1 MKSVSQRLT
10 ASLLVALTSVAGC
23 GSGRVVLP
31 FTIDASVSER
41 PPDAAQLATHDDAI
55 RGIAAIIVR
64 DLELPMPTTFTAYV
78 YSGRE
83 GFERGLVDDANVS
96 PVRAAELSEFAV
108 GIGKR
113 RQLLLNDE
121 GGAARGREWYRL
133 IAHELAHVSQIEL
146 AQGEGRA
153 EQWLAEGMAEWAPS
167 TCSSGSTST
176 PSPTDASIATAGIR
190 NHAALVAARLDLE
203 TLGNPRGFTV
213 RHLREGSLPTYQ
225 LAFLMAD
232 YLITRDGVPRVVA
245 YFRSFERRQDR
256 HANFRDTFGQSLEQF
271 ELEVLGHLKS
281 PSSASAT
288 GSPSSRPQDRPG
300 AEDREGRAVRRADVG
315 RLRGHAQREDHRH
328 VGALPVTASDVDRE
342 ALDRLVGGEGH
353 AGLTWD

>member
-10 ASLLVALTSVAGC
+10 AALLVTLTSFAGC
-23 GSGRVVLP
+23 GSGRLVLP
-31 FTIDASVSER
+31 VTVDPAALAK
-41 PPDAAQLATHDDAI
+41 PPHDTTQLGSHEQAI
-55 RGIAAIIVR
+55 RGIAAILVS
-64 DLELPMPTTFTAYV
+64 DLELPMPSAFTAYV
-78 YSGRE
+78 YSGRQ
-83 GFERGLVDDANVS
+83 GFERGLVVDANVS
-96 PVRAAELSEFAV
+96 PIRAAELSEFAV

-121 GGAARGREWYRL
+121 GGTARGREWFRL

-153 EQWLAEGMAEWAPS
+153 EQWLAEGMAEWVAFNVLERLALD
-167 TCSSGSTST
+167 TV
-176 PSPTDASIATAGIR
+176 DNRRAMAVAGIR

-232 YLITRDGVPRVVA
+232 YLIERDGFPRVVD
-245 YFRSFERRQDR
+245 YFRSFERKQDR
-256 HANFRDTFGQSLEQF
+256 HANFRDTFGQSLEHF

-281 PSSASAT
+281 
-288 GSPSSRPQDRPG
+288 
-300 AEDREGRAVRRADVG
+300 
-315 RLRGHAQREDHRH
+315 
-328 VGALPVTASDVDRE
+328 
-342 ALDRLVGGEGH
+342 LVK
-353 AGLTWD
+353 

>member
-1 MKSVSQRLT
+1 MQSVSQRLS
-10 ASLLVALTSVAGC
+10 AALLVAFASVAGC
-23 GSGRVVLP
+23 GSGRIVLP
-31 FTIDASVSER
+31 FSVDGSALG
-41 PPDAAQLATHDDAI
+41 PAPVHADFATHADAI
-55 RGIAAIIVR
+55 RGIAAVIVR
-64 DLELPMPTTFTAYV
+64 DLELPLPKVFTAYV

-83 GFERGLVDDANVS
+83 GFERGLVEDANVS

-146 AQGEGRA
+146 AGGEGRA
-153 EQWLAEGMAEWAPS
+153 EQWLAEGMAEWVAFNVLERLDLD
-167 TCSSGSTST
+167 TV
-176 PSPTDASIATAGIR
+176 ANRRKLATTGIR

-232 YLITRDGVPRVVA
+232 YLITRDGASRVVA

-256 HANFRDTFGQSLEQF
+256 HANFRDTFGQSLEHF
-271 ELEVLGHLKS
+271 ELEVLAHLKS
-281 PSSASAT
+281 I
-288 GSPSSRPQDRPG
+288 
-300 AEDREGRAVRRADVG
+300 VR
-315 RLRGHAQREDHRH
+315 
-328 VGALPVTASDVDRE
+328 
-342 ALDRLVGGEGH
+342 
-353 AGLTWD
+353 

>member
-1 MKSVSQRLT
+1 MNSVSQRLT
-10 ASLLVALTSVAGC
+10 VVLLMAVTSIAGC
-23 GSGRVVLP
+23 GSGRLVLP
-31 FTIDASVSER
+31 LALDPTTLASPPTDTAQFT
-41 PPDAAQLATHDDAI
+41 THEDAI
-55 RGIAAIIVR
+55 RGIAAILAR
-64 DLELPMPTTFTAYV
+64 DLRLPMPASFTAFV
-78 YSGRE
+78 YSGRA
-83 GFERGLVDDANVS
+83 GFERGLVADAHVS
-96 PVRAAELSEFAV
+96 PLRAAELSEFAV

-153 EQWLAEGMAEWAPS
+153 EQWLAEGMAEWAAFNVLQRLDLD
-167 TCSSGSTST
+167 TVVNRR
-176 PSPTDASIATAGIR
+176 AMAVAGIR

-232 YLITRDGVPRVVA
+232 YLITRDGFPRVVA
-245 YFRSFERRQDR
+245 YFRSFERKQDR
-256 HANFRDTFGQSLEQF
+256 HANFRETFGQSLEQF

-281 PSSASAT
+281 V
-288 GSPSSRPQDRPG
+288 
-300 AEDREGRAVRRADVG
+300 VR
-315 RLRGHAQREDHRH
+315 
-328 VGALPVTASDVDRE
+328 
-342 ALDRLVGGEGH
+342 
-353 AGLTWD
+353 

>member
-1 MKSVSQRLT
+1 MQSVSQRLS
-10 ASLLVALTSVAGC
+10 AALLVAFASVAGC

-31 FTIDASVSER
+31 FALEGAAL
-41 PPDAAQLATHDDAI
+41 PPAPVHADFPTHADAI
-55 RGIAAIIVR
+55 RGISAVIVR
-64 DLELPMPTTFTAYV
+64 DLELPLPKVFTAYV

-83 GFERGLVDDANVS
+83 GFERGLVEDANVS

-146 AQGEGRA
+146 AGGEGRA
-153 EQWLAEGMAEWAPS
+153 EQWLAEGMAEWVAFNVLERLELD
-167 TCSSGSTST
+167 TVANRRKLAVT
-176 PSPTDASIATAGIR
+176 GIR

-232 YLITRDGVPRVVA
+232 YLITRDGAPRVVA

-256 HANFRDTFGQSLEQF
+256 HANFRDTFGQSLEHF
-271 ELEVLGHLKS
+271 ELEVLAHLKS
-281 PSSASAT
+281 L
-288 GSPSSRPQDRPG
+288 
-300 AEDREGRAVRRADVG
+300 VR
-315 RLRGHAQREDHRH
+315 
-328 VGALPVTASDVDRE
+328 
-342 ALDRLVGGEGH
+342 
-353 AGLTWD
+353 